1 MNTPDLPLTTMR
13 KLTSVFAD
21 WSDLTEVV
29 LYGSRAIGTATP
41 RSDIDL
47 ATRGIKDELR
57 LGRLA
62 LDLDDLNIPQRI
74 ELQDYDSI
82 RYVPLRKH
90 IDAYGISLYRRDSS
104 SG

>member
-1 MNTPDLPLTTMR
+1 MKEPYLSSETLA
-13 KLTSVFAD
+13 KLTSVFVD
-21 WSDLTEVV
+21 WPELVEVV

-74 ELQDYDSI
+74 EVQEYDRI
-82 RYVPLRKH
+82 GYLPLRRH
-90 IDAYGISLYRRDSS
+90 IDTFGISLYQREPR